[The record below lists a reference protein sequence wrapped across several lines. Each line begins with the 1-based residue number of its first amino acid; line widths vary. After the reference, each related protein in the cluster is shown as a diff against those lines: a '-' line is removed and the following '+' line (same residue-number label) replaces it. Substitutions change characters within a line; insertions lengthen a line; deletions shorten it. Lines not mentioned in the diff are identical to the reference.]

1 MRDADY
7 DEILPCCNCLKLWCG
22 RQYHHRNS
30 NESADTSA
38 DHHLDRKQEDIS
50 EQQDR

>member
-22 RQYHHRNS
+22 RQYHRRDPNDS
-30 NESADTSA
+30 DTSA
-38 DHHLDRKQEDIS
+38 DPEGEGDVVKK
-50 EQQDR
+50 